1 MVWER
6 KRFQMSQDKSKYREE
21 AESLLGKEVIET
33 TEDKVLFDKTIYNN
47 NPVEVLAKVLEEKAD
62 CEGCRE
68 KTYDPENKDLPI
80 TDIDDPRLNRAREFY
95 MSTSKGFLVVINDLL
110 NRIDELHN
118 LVYGEGER

>member
-1 MVWER
+1 
-6 KRFQMSQDKSKYREE
+6 MSQDKSKYLEE
-21 AESLLGKEVIET
+21 AERLLNG
-33 TEDKVLFDKTIYNN
+33 DNN
-47 NPVEVLAKVLEEKAD
+47 KWEEPFSYKLAVEVLAKVLEEKAD